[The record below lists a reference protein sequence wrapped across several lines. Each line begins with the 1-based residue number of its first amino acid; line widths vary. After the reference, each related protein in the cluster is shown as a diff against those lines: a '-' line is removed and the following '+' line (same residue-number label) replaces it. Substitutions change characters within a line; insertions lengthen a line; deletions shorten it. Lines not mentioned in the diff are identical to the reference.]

1 LLLPFQGA
9 SIGGI
14 TPQGVA
20 LGFGLLAFQAVFIEL
35 ARLDSKTTNNKNG
48 NS

>member
-1 LLLPFQGA
+1 LLLPFQGV

-35 ARLDSKTTNNKNG
+35 ARLEQKNNKQ
-48 NS
+48 